1 MLSRW
6 AQRTPFPRQ
15 LFPAS
20 QSVLDGRLQIAAPS
34 SVVSSAQIRFA
45 SSGRRSIREPAGG
58 NRSLGKSQG
67 ATNNTESSGTKP
79 ASRSK
84 TQSHDDKSSHS
95 SRGRRSHSATAGA
108 GAASKDQP
116 SAPRGPRASAPPGAA
131 LGGDSTD
138 LVADKEHSHLVGAY
152 WSQSRKVWFSRARLD
167 GRMVDLG
174 TYESPEQAHDAYV
187 YATEWH
193 AIDTSP
199 QQDVAEKPVK
209 KYVGVWYHTGPGTFE
224 AVLEHNGQELSGG
237 QYDTAEEAAA
247 AHDALA
253 RMYAGDAAVTNFDAQ
268 SEYADWVPP
277 VATPKGDLTVPT
289 LPGVPLTLVEVEA
302 LLKCEGAFDLVTY
315 DVRDK
320 FEHFVSMGVT
330 HVVFVSGRT
339 VGHMRR
345 MGDQIVKAIT
355 RRRLRPGPGMAP
367 NWGVEGRAQ
376 DHWMIVDTG
385 AVWVSIFDPE
395 HRAAAELDAHFAGAR
410 LGDAEV
416 IEDYDAWVEANPVP
430 PAYQA
435 LLDRDEEDIAR
446 KYALKKLQKKA
457 KAVKKAAKRPPRG
470 GATK

>member
-1 MLSRW
+1 MLSQW
-6 AQRTPFPRQ
+6 ASRAPRVRQ
-15 LFPAS
+15 LFAPAANT
-20 QSVLDGRLQIAAPS
+20 VDIVKLAPS
-34 SVVSSAQIRFA
+34 ALCVSASGTELVRFA

-58 NRSLGKSQG
+58 NRSLGNAPKTSKPSRESAASAG
-67 ATNNTESSGTKP
+67 KASNSASSGRSKGRI
-79 ASRSK
+79 SRSD
-84 TQSHDDKSSHS
+84 SA
-95 SRGRRSHSATAGA
+95 RSPTTPSA
-108 GAASKDQP
+108 GAASS
-116 SAPRGPRASAPPGAA
+116 SAGGGGSSSGV
-131 LGGDSTD
+131 LGGDSAG
-138 LVADKEHSHLVGAY
+138 LVVDKEHSHLVGAY
-152 WSQSRKVWFSRARLD
+152 WSQSRKVWFSRAKLD

-174 TYESPEQAHDAYV
+174 TFESPEQAHDAYV

-193 AIDTSP
+193 DIDTSP

-237 QYDTAEEAAA
+237 HYDTAEEAAA

-253 RMYAGDAAVTNFDAQ
+253 RMYAGDNAVTNFDAT

-277 VATPKGDLTVPT
+277 AATPKGDLAVPT
-289 LPGVPLTLVEVEA
+289 KPGVPLTLEEIESI
-302 LLKCEGAFDLVTY
+302 LKSEGGFDMVTY
-315 DVRDK
+315 DVREK

-345 MGDQIVKAIT
+345 MGDHVVKAIT

-395 HRAAAELDAHFAGAR
+395 HRAAAELDSHFRTAR

-435 LLDRDEEDIAR
+435 LLDRDEEEITR

-457 KAVKKAAKRPPRG
+457 KAAKKAAKRPGRG
-470 GATK
+470 AA